1 MEIHSYLEEDTH
13 IDLVQVNICIILKP
27 YIQYYFFRG
36 STNIYDMIY
45 YYYCKMI
52 EDDDDSGADS
62 LNDQSLQSSLC
73 GDSSGGGPVNSNN
86 RTNTNSRSRN
96 ARYRLQQ
103 SSNMPHQGG
112 YPNGR
117 SGSSRAL
124 VPYSTELVPV
134 LTSNCNCNMNVPSQ
148 QGCLLQQHMNPNTS
162 GSGSGC
168 GHCFHLQCQ
177 APNSGMMNSNALQIP
192 LSVERRLM
200 QLEGDKDT
208 LQLQVYSFT
217 CKIS

>member
-1 MEIHSYLEEDTH
+1 MISSTIL
-13 IDLVQVNICIILKP
+13 LRSICINNIIH
-27 YIQYYFFRG
+27 YHYYE
-36 STNIYDMIY
+36 I
-45 YYYCKMI
+45 I

-73 GDSSGGGPVNSNN
+73 GDSSGGGPINTNN

-96 ARYRLQQ
+96 ARYRVQQ
-103 SSNMPHQGG
+103 SSNLPHQGG

-134 LTSNCNCNMNVPSQ
+134 LTSNCNCNMNVPPQ

-177 APNSGMMNSNALQIP
+177 APNTGMMNSNALQIP

-208 LQLQVYSFT
+208 LQLQVYYFNFKHSRNSAT
-217 CKIS
+217 

>member
-1 MEIHSYLEEDTH
+1 MISST
-13 IDLVQVNICIILKP
+13 ILLFHRRS
-27 YIQYYFFRG
+27 I
-36 STNIYDMIY
+36 SINVIIY
-45 YYYCKMI
+45 YHNYEII

-73 GDSSGGGPVNSNN
+73 GDSSGGGPINTNN
-86 RTNTNSRSRN
+86 RTNTNSRNRN
-96 ARYRLQQ
+96 ARYRVQQ
-103 SSNMPHQGG
+103 SSNLPHQGG

-134 LTSNCNCNMNVPSQ
+134 LTSNCNCNMNVPPQ
-148 QGCLLQQHMNPNTS
+148 QGCLLQQHMNPSTS

-177 APNSGMMNSNALQIP
+177 APNTGMMNSNALQIP

-208 LQLQVYSFT
+208 LQLQVYSFNFKHSRNLAT
-217 CKIS
+217 KLGCL